1 MEAKATKK
9 STSKRHYLKAGSLLT
24 QTRRLLRRFDL
35 RVRKGLGQHFLI
47 DEEALKLI
55 IVAAELT
62 PTDVVMEIGPGLG
75 VLTRELAKQVGRV
88 VAIEL
93 DNKLAVILK
102 QTLSSFNN
110 VTIINEDVLK
120 VDPEALLQE
129 QKTKFPPLI
138 INPLSY
144 KVVANLPY
152 YITSPVLRHFLEA
165 SVKPQ
170 TMVVMVQ
177 KEVAEEIVAKPGQ
190 MSLLSV
196 SVQLYGEP
204 TIVGYVPADCFYPAP
219 EVDSA
224 ILMIALY
231 HQPAVEV
238 ADRESFF
245 ALVRAGFSASR
256 KQMVNSLAQGLG
268 LPKDEALSLLKE
280 SGIAPQRRAE
290 TLTIDEWA
298 RLWKIFNQVRKSAC

>member
-1 MEAKATKK
+1 MEVKATKK

-102 QTLSSFNN
+102 HTLSSFNN

-120 VDPEALLQE
+120 V
-129 QKTKFPPLI
+129 
-138 INPLSY
+138 
-144 KVVANLPY
+144 
-152 YITSPVLRHFLEA
+152 
-165 SVKPQ
+165 
-170 TMVVMVQ
+170 
-177 KEVAEEIVAKPGQ
+177 
-190 MSLLSV
+190 
-196 SVQLYGEP
+196 
-204 TIVGYVPADCFYPAP
+204 
-219 EVDSA
+219 
-224 ILMIALY
+224 
-231 HQPAVEV
+231 
-238 ADRESFF
+238 
-245 ALVRAGFSASR
+245 
-256 KQMVNSLAQGLG
+256 
-268 LPKDEALSLLKE
+268 
-280 SGIAPQRRAE
+280 
-290 TLTIDEWA
+290 
-298 RLWKIFNQVRKSAC
+298 